1 MSKAELEK
9 RFDELFDKQYE
20 KKQKLTFEERM
31 EYFHISYELA
41 KEEQKR
47 LFYEAIENCD
57 YIMG

>member
-41 KEEQKR
+41 KEKQKR
-47 LFYEAIENCD
+47 LFRLFFAVFS
-57 YIMG
+57 